1 MVLHKYG
8 DRLYEGLI
16 NTMSLHL
23 KEMARSI
30 ESAQGN
36 TFLGEL
42 NRNWIEH
49 NKALQMIRD
58 ILMYMDR
65 TYVLNFKKTPVH
77 ELGLNLWRD
86 NVVRSSHIKDRLVD
100 TLLDLVQRER
110 TGEIVDRG
118 LICNVIKMLMDLG
131 HSVYHEIFE
140 KRFLD
145 AASDFYR
152 MESQQYIQTSDC
164 GDYLKL
170 ASHIIQLAS
179 LKPLSWVNLTCI
191 SLELLQGFEPKL

>member
-16 NTMSLHL
+16 HTVSLHL
-23 KEMARSI
+23 KEMARCI

-36 TFLGEL
+36 TFLGVL

-86 NVVRSSHIKDRLVD
+86 NVVKLF
-100 TLLDLVQRER
+100 
-110 TGEIVDRG
+110 
-118 LICNVIKMLMDLG
+118 NVILQALITNMFVIKLMNLNCLEMSCFQRFCQGMKHQEYLG
-131 HSVYHEIFE
+131 NNGS
-140 KRFLD
+140 
-145 AASDFYR
+145 S
-152 MESQQYIQTSDC
+152 TS
-164 GDYLKL
+164 
-170 ASHIIQLAS
+170 S
-179 LKPLSWVNLTCI
+179 
-191 SLELLQGFEPKL
+191 